1 MSTIAMSWS
10 AGYLASLS
18 QSQRLAFLSSLS
30 DDEARFLVYDWRFWA
45 RPEQRPPSGDWRV
58 WLVMAGRGFGKTRTG
73 AEWVRELV
81 RRGVSLVNL
90 IGATADDARDIMV
103 EGESGILAIC
113 PPEERPEYIASKRQL
128 KWPNG
133 AKSLIFTADEPERL
147 RGKQHAALW
156 CDELASWRY
165 QREAWDQ
172 AMLGLRLGRNP
183 QVVVTT
189 TPKPTK
195 VIKDLL
201 EMSRVEGGT
210 YRVVVTGGSTYD
222 NRANL
227 APAFVQEIVQRYEG
241 TRLGQ
246 QELYARL
253 LEDVPGALWTRDML
267 EKARVSAKPVLKR
280 IGVAIDPAV
289 TATEDS
295 DETGIIVGGVGEDGH
310 GYIFQDDS
318 GRYSPAMWA
327 ARAIRAYHLHEAN
340 TIIAEVNNGGD
351 LVRSVILNHDAAVK
365 YEAVRATRG
374 KYTRAEPVAQ
384 LYEQGKIHHVG
395 VFPELEDQMCS
406 WVPGERS
413 PDRVDALVWLMSK
426 IMNIGAVT
434 GVEYAP
440 SLWV

>member
-1 MSTIAMSWS
+1 
-10 AGYLASLS
+10 
-18 QSQRLAFLSSLS
+18 
-30 DDEARFLVYDWRFWA
+30 
-45 RPEQRPPSGDWRV
+45 
-58 WLVMAGRGFGKTRTG
+58 MAGRGFGKTRTG
-73 AEWVRELV
+73 AEWVRSQI
-81 RRGVSLVNL
+81 RHGFSLVNL

-113 PPEERPEYIASKRQL
+113 PVEERPEYIASKRQL

-147 RGKQHAALW
+147 RGKQHSKLW

-172 AMLGLRLGRNP
+172 AMFGLRLGFNP

-195 VIKDLL
+195 VIKDLIAL
-201 EMSRVEGGT
+201 SKEPTGQ
-210 YRVVVTGGSTYD
+210 YRVVITGGSTYD

-253 LEDVPGALWTRDML
+253 LEDVPGALWNRDLL
-267 EKARVSAKPVLKR
+267 EKTRVGKLPELKR
-280 IGVAIDPAV
+280 VCVAIDPAV
-289 TATEDS
+289 TATDDS
-295 DETGIIVGGVGEDGH
+295 DETGIIVGGVGEDDH
-310 GYIFQDDS
+310 GYVLQDDS
-318 GRYSPAMWA
+318 GRYSPEGWA
-327 ARAIRAYHLHEAN
+327 SRAIRAYHLYEAN
-340 TIIAEVNNGGD
+340 AIIAEVNNGGD
-351 LVRSVILNHDAAVK
+351 LVKSAILNIDKTVR
-365 YEAVRATRG
+365 YRAVRATRG

-395 VFPELEDQMCS
+395 IFSNLEDQMCS
-406 WVPGERS
+406 WVPGEKS
-413 PDRVDALVWLMSK
+413 PDRIDALVWLMSDV
-426 IMNIGAVT
+426 MNIGMQI
-434 GVEYAP
+434 GVQYAP
-440 SLWV
+440 NLWN

>member
-1 MSTIAMSWS
+1 M
-10 AGYLASLS
+10 S
-18 QSQRLAFLSSLS
+18 QSQRAAFLNGLS
-30 DDEARFLVYDWRFWA
+30 NDEARWLFNDWRFWA
-45 RPEQRPPSGDWRV
+45 RPEQLPPPGDWRV

-73 AEWVRELV
+73 AEWVRNQI
-81 RRGVSLVNL
+81 RHGFSLVNL

-113 PPEERPEYIASKRQL
+113 PREERPEYIASKRQL

-147 RGKQHAALW
+147 RGKQHSKLW

-172 AMLGLRLGRNP
+172 AMFGLRLGLNP
-183 QVVVTT
+183 QAVVTT

-201 EMSRVEGGT
+201 EMKATDGK

-241 TRLGQ
+241 TRLGK
-246 QELYARL
+246 QEIYARL
-253 LEDVPGALWTRDML
+253 LEDVPGALWNRDLL
-267 EKARVSAKPVLKR
+267 EKTRVGTLPALKR
-280 IGVAIDPAV
+280 VCVAIDPAI
-289 TATEDS
+289 TLTEDS
-295 DETGIIVGGVGEDGH
+295 NETGIVAGGVGEDDH
-310 GYIFQDDS
+310 GYVFQDDS
-318 GRYSPAMWA
+318 GKYSPEGWA
-327 ARAIRAYHLHEAN
+327 ARAIRAYHLHEADA
-340 TIIAEVNNGGD
+340 IIAEVNNGGD
-351 LVRSVILNHDAAVK
+351 LVRSAVMNIDK
-365 YEAVRATRG
+365 TVHYLAVRATRG

-395 VFPELEDQMCS
+395 VFPDLEDQMCS
-406 WVPGERS
+406 WVPGEKS
-413 PDRVDALVWLMSK
+413 PDRIDALVWLMTDV
-426 IMNIGAVT
+426 MNIGQQI
-434 GVEYAP
+434 GVQYAP
-440 SLWV
+440 SLWN

>member
-1 MSTIAMSWS
+1 M
-10 AGYLASLS
+10 LN
-18 QSQRLAFLSSLS
+18 
-30 DDEARFLVYDWRFWA
+30 DWRFWA
-45 RPEQRPPSGDWRV
+45 RPEQLPPPGKWRV

-73 AEWVRELV
+73 AEWVREQV
-81 RRGVSLVNL
+81 RHGHSLVNL

-113 PPEERPEYIASKRQL
+113 PPEERPEYVVSKRQL

-147 RGKQHAALW
+147 RGKQHSKLW

-172 AMLGLRLGRNP
+172 AMFGLRLGINP

-201 EMSRVEGGT
+201 EMSKVEGGT

-253 LEDVPGALWTRDML
+253 LEDVPGALWNRDLLEQTR
-267 EKARVSAKPVLKR
+267 VAKMPALKR
-280 IGVAIDPAV
+280 VGVAIDPAV

-310 GYIFQDDS
+310 GYIIQDDS
-318 GRYSPAMWA
+318 GRYSPEMWA
-327 ARAIRAYHLHEAN
+327 ARAIRAYHLYEAN
-340 TIIAEVNNGGD
+340 AIIAEVNNGGD
-351 LVRSVILNHDAAVK
+351 LVRSVILNSDPRVS
-365 YEAVRATRG
+365 YRPVRATRG

-395 VFPELEDQMCS
+395 VLVQLEDQLCS
-406 WVPGERS
+406 WVPGEKS
-413 PDRVDALVWLMSK
+413 PDRLDALVWLITE
-426 IMNIGAVT
+426 IMNIGAMA

-440 SLWV
+440 SLWD

>member
-1 MSTIAMSWS
+1 MMNLNASSI
-10 AGYLASLS
+10 ASLKPV
-18 QSQRLAFLSSLS
+18 QRAEFIASLDERELKFLAT
-30 DDEARFLVYDWRFWA
+30 DWRFWA
-45 RPEQRPPSGDWRV
+45 RPAQLPPPGAWRV
-58 WLVMAGRGFGKTRTG
+58 WLVMAGRGFGKTRCG
-73 AEWVRELV
+73 AEWVREQV
-81 RRGVSLVNL
+81 RHGHSFVNL

-103 EGESGILAIC
+103 EGESGILAVC
-113 PPEERPEYIASKRQL
+113 PPGERPDYIASKRQL

-133 AKSLIFTADEPERL
+133 AKSLIFTADEPDRL
-147 RGKQHAALW
+147 RGKQHGKLW

-172 AMLGLRLGRNP
+172 AMFGLRLGRNP

-201 EMSRVEGGT
+201 EMSNVEDGK
-210 YRVVVTGGSTYD
+210 YRVAITGGSTYD

-253 LEDVPGALWTRDML
+253 LEDVPGALWTRDVL
-267 EKARVSAKPVLKR
+267 EKTRVSKMPDLSM

-289 TATEDS
+289 TATDDS

-310 GYIFQDDS
+310 AYIFQDDS
-318 GRYSPAMWA
+318 GRYSPEMWA

-340 TIIAEVNNGGD
+340 AIIAEVNNGGD
-351 LVRSVILNHDAAVK
+351 LVRSVILNSDRGVR

-384 LYEQGKIHHVG
+384 LYEQGRVHHVG
-395 VFPELEDQMCS
+395 VLTDLEDQLCT

-413 PDRVDALVWLMSK
+413 PDRLDALVWLISR
-426 IMNIGAVT
+426 IMHLGRRQPRDIQSFQG
-434 GVEYAP
+434 
-440 SLWV
+440 